1 MRGTPGYMAPEWLNS
16 GITEKV
22 DVYRFGVVV
31 MEVCCGQKNMD
42 FSQPEEDMHLLSL
55 FKRKAEEGQLLDMVD
70 KSSEDLQLYGEEV
83 VNMLR
88 VAAWCLQSHFIM
100 RPPMSVVVK
109 VLEGVM
115 HVEDNLDYNF
125 SSPPALREKT
135 AAAHNEG
142 ALEAAT
148 PLLPDELSGPR

>member
-1 MRGTPGYMAPEWLNS
+1 MAPEWLNS

-22 DVYRFGVVV
+22 DVYSFGVVV
-31 MEVCCGQKNMD
+31 MEVCCGRKNMD
-42 FSQPEEDMHLLSL
+42 LSQPEEDMHLLSL

-70 KSSEDLQLYGEEV
+70 KSSEDMQLYGAEV

-88 VAAWCLQSHFIM
+88 VAAWCLQSHFIR
-100 RPPMSVVVK
+100 RPSMSVVVK

-125 SSPPALREKT
+125 SSPHAYGDHVSSHKSFICGR
-135 AAAHNEG
+135 G
-142 ALEAAT
+142 
-148 PLLPDELSGPR
+148 

>member
-1 MRGTPGYMAPEWLNS
+1 
-16 GITEKV
+16 
-22 DVYRFGVVV
+22 
-31 MEVCCGQKNMD
+31 
-42 FSQPEEDMHLLSL
+42 
-55 FKRKAEEGQLLDMVD
+55 MVD

-125 SSPPALREKT
+125 SSPAALREKT
-135 AAAHNEG
+135 AAVHNEG
-142 ALEAAT
+142 AIEAAT
-148 PLLPDELSGPR
+148 PLLPEE